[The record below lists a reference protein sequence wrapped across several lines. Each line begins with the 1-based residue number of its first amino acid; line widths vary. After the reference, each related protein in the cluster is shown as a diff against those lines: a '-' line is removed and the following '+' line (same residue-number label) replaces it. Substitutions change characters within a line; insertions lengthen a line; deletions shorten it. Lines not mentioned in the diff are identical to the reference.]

1 MIKKLPNEFIQR
13 LNEIYSKD
21 DLEIIENWFNLVSRK
36 PSFRVNLLK
45 SNENEIIEELNKVW
59 LNVKKIDFLENWFV
73 LENWKEKDLWE
84 LDIYK
89 TWKIYLQQIV
99 SQLPVQFLDLKE
111 WNIVLD
117 VTAAPWS
124 KTSQIAAKLNNTW
137 KIIALDNNQIRVDK
151 LNYNLKMQ
159 WVKNAE
165 VLKIDARNIQ
175 EEFLKKYEKYY
186 FNYFDNILFD
196 APCSAEWKINLNKE
210 KSYAFWKTEIIK
222 RNYKTQKQILEK
234 IIPLLK
240 INGILI
246 YSTCTLSPE
255 ENEWICHFIL
265 SNYPELE
272 ICDIKL
278 DYKYVRNWVKKFSKY
293 IYRNEVTKSIRILPS
308 EETEGF
314 FVAKFRKKN

>member
-1 MIKKLPNEFIQR
+1 MIKKLPNEFIKR
-13 LNEIYSKD
+13 LNEIYSIN
-21 DLEIIENWFNLVSRK
+21 DLKIIEKWFNTISRK

-45 SNENEIIEELNKVW
+45 SNEKEIIKELTNTW
-59 LNVKKIDFLENWFV
+59 LQVKKVDFLENWFV

-117 VTAAPWS
+117 VTSAPWS
-124 KTSQIAAKLNNTW
+124 KTSQIAAKLNNSW
-137 KIIALDNNQIRVDK
+137 KIIAIDNNQIRVDK
-151 LNYNLKMQ
+151 LNYNLKLQ
-159 WVKNAE
+159 WVKNTE

-175 EEFLKKYEKYY
+175 EEFLKKYENNY

-196 APCSAEWKINLNKE
+196 APCGAEWKINLNKE
-210 KSYAFWKTEIIK
+210 KSYAFWKPEIIK
-222 RNYKTQKQILEK
+222 RNYKIQKQILEK

-240 INGILI
+240 INWILV

-255 ENEWICHFIL
+255 ENEWIIHFIL

-272 ICDIKL
+272 ICDISI
-278 DYKYVRNWVKKFSKY
+278 DYKYVRTWIKKYWKY
-293 IYRNEVTKSIRILPS
+293 IYRNDVTKSIRILPS
-308 EETEGF
+308 EETEWF
-314 FVAKFRKKN
+314 FIAKFRKKS